1 MKLKR
6 RRAVEVPPN
15 IKSFIDCVTAT
26 PLENVKL
33 PLKDFVWEF
42 GKGDFHH
49 WVDLFNHFDLF
60 FETYIKPRKDLLLE
74 DDFLEM
80 DPPFPREAVLQIL
93 RVLRLILENCTNR
106 HFYSL
111 FEQHLSSLLAST
123 DADIVE
129 ASLQTLKAF
138 VNKSVGKSSIRSASL
153 TSKLFAFSQGWGGK
167 EGGLGLIACS
177 LPSGC
182 DPVAAEIGSTLHFE
196 FYRGTDKSDKFQSVD
211 NCNRLEIIHLPS
223 IRSCKENDLEILD
236 KLVKDYNVPP
246 SLRFSLLTRLR
257 FARAFDSLT
266 HRHQYTCIRLYAFI
280 VLVQASHDSETLA
293 LFLNNEPEFIDEL
306 LSLLSYEDEIPEQ
319 IRILGILSLVALCH
333 DRSHQ
338 PTVLSSVTSGGHRGI
353 LPSLM
358 QKAVDSIIN
367 GSTKWSIVFAE
378 ELLSLVSMLVS
389 STPGSLALQ
398 EAGFIPTILP
408 LLKDTNTDHLH
419 LVSTAVHVI
428 EGFLDYHN
436 PSSAL
441 FRNLGGLDD
450 TIARLK
456 IEVSLVEIGP
466 NKPEEYQ
473 SMDKGKEVESSLPV
487 PGVQPLHSDALIS
500 YNRRNLMKALLRT
513 ISLATYVPGSS
524 ARVDGS
530 EENVLPPC
538 LCTIFRRGKEFGG
551 GVFSLAAT
559 VMSDL
564 IHKDP
569 TCFAVLDAAGL
580 PQAFIEAIMGGV
592 LYNSDAITCI
602 PQCLDALCLNNSGLQ
617 LVKDR
622 NALRCFV
629 KIFTTRSYL
638 KALGG
643 DTTGALSSGLDELM
657 RHQSSL
663 RSSGVDMLIEIL
675 NTISKVGC
683 GGDSSFC
690 TESDNSIM
698 PLPMETDVQVG
709 TSSNEA
715 ETSVVGSSEK
725 MVDTSLDASS
735 SSIESY
741 LPECICN
748 VGRLI
753 ETVLQN
759 SDTCRL
765 FSEKKGIEAV
775 LQLFKLPLMPIS
787 VSVGQSISVAFKNFS
802 SQHSVSLARAVCS
815 FCRDHL
821 KLTNELLGSV
831 SGTKLINSDPAKQSP
846 LLKAL
851 STLEGLL
858 SLCNFLLKG
867 NAFMVSELAFADA
880 EILKELGKV
889 YTEVTWQISLI
900 NDSKVEKQDVEQ
912 DDVPR
917 DASVSNLSERDSDD
931 DTNTAPV
938 ARHMNPV
945 SVRTSSVSPWTMEQD
960 FISAVRS
967 AASMHRHGRH
977 TLSRIRG
984 RLSGVID
991 AAHADIDSPFS
1002 PAESSQSHDAVKKSP
1017 DVVVSELLTKLGQM
1031 MRSFLSTLVKGLPA
1045 RRRAD
1050 SSLTPASRSLVTALA
1065 QLFLTALGYS
1075 GHSTAGF
1082 EMSLSVKCRYLG
1094 KVVEDMAALTFDIRR
1109 RLCNSA
1115 IVNSFYVNGT
1125 FKELLTTF
1133 EATSQ
1138 LLWTLPFSVPTTGS
1152 DQASSNS
1159 VKVSHNSW
1167 LLDTLQSYCRVLE
1180 YYVNSS
1186 YLLSPSHNQLLVQ
1199 PMVTELSIN
1208 LFPVPSEP
1216 ESFVRMLQ
1224 SQVLEAVLPVW
1235 NHTMFPECCPSL
1247 ITSLVSIVSHI
1258 CSGVGALKQSRVS
1271 VGAANQRLTSPPLDE
1286 SSIATIVEMGFSR
1299 ARAEEALRSVRTNSV
1314 EMATDWLFSHPEEF
1328 VQEDVQ
1334 LAQALALSLGNS
1346 TETSKEDG
1354 SNKNDPSVVEDKG
1367 VLLLPLD
1374 DILAV
1379 TTKLLSSSNS
1389 MAFALTDLLVTLCNQ
1404 NKGEDRQRVILYLF
1418 EQLKRFPSDSS
1429 FDAGALYSFA
1439 RLLALLVSEDSS
1451 IREICAEN
1459 GVVPTVLG
1467 ILENLK
1473 SRTEKSDQ
1481 TWNSISAL
1489 LLILDN
1495 MIQYT
1500 PTLDIDMP
1508 EGTSKFSSDAS
1519 SAECKVNPSQF
1530 AEKKTETVHS
1540 AKYPDVNVFEKILGR
1555 SIGYLTDQESQKI
1568 LTLCCEFIKQHVP
1581 AIVMQAVLQL
1591 SARLTKTH
1599 TLAAQFSENGSLA
1612 SLLSVPRTCIFHGY
1626 ETLASA
1632 IVRHLIEDPQTLQ
1645 SAMEL
1650 EIRQSLSTRGS
1661 HTARSFLTNMSPLIS
1676 RDPVIFM
1683 KAVTSVCQLD
1693 CSGGRMSVALLKE
1706 KEKEKDKEKQKV
1718 SSTESGALCNE
1729 PVRVTSDIKTIE
1741 TVNRCSR
1748 NQKKVSTSLSQ
1759 VIDQLL
1765 EIIMSYPS
1773 SKKELGSDS
1782 YFMSSPM
1789 DVDEPN
1795 TKGKS
1800 KVNDGQNLDGD
1811 TLSEKSSL
1819 LSKLAF
1825 VLKLMSEI
1833 LLMYVHAV
1841 GIILKRDIELSQLR
1855 GGDQVPGHSGLLYHL
1870 FHLLSSDRSADVS
1883 DNWMG
1888 KLSERASWFL
1898 VALCCRSTEGRRR
1911 VISEIVKAFSYFI
1924 NSASSTSRGSLTPD
1938 KKVLAFSELINSIL
1952 SRNSQN
1958 NLPVLGCSPD
1968 IAKSMI
1974 DGGMVQSLSDLLKVI
1989 DLDHPDAPKVV
2000 NLILKA
2006 LDSLTRTANASDQ
2019 VQKSDRYAKNKL
2031 TGSHEQAHEANE
2043 NREQGT
2049 SIGHGAIDTVQP
2061 TRQQVQELSHN
2072 DGNNAGQDQPIE
2084 QTRIDLVENTAG
2096 NSSTGGV
2103 EFMREE
2109 ATEGNL
2115 MTNTTDAGLAFSAQH
2130 QADDEMVE
2138 EEDDLGEDGED
2149 EDEDEDEDEEE
2160 IAEEGAGLMSI
2171 ADTDIDDQEN
2181 TAMGDDY
2188 NDDMMDE
2195 EDDDFLE
2202 NRVIEVRWRETLTGM
2217 NRHLRVSR
2225 GRGEASGFIDI
2236 SAEAFHGVGTDDMFN
2251 LHRPFGLE
2259 RRRQSGSRS
2268 FIDRSRSDGNA
2279 FQHPFLSRP
2288 AQTRD
2293 AIGSVWPSSGTP
2305 SRDLHTFSIGTADI
2319 PFYMLDAGL
2328 PAETAAPVF
2337 GERVVSTAPPP
2348 LIDFSLGMES
2358 LRIRRGPGD
2367 NLWTDDGQPQAGNHA
2382 AAIAQALEHYFITE
2396 LNVATF
2402 LNHASEHI
2410 GNDAPRMQPEQT
2422 SNDVNEELPSEP
2434 VTTDSPALLPTSSPQ
2449 QFEGTTNQETNLANG
2464 DVFPRN
2470 ELLHQQSFDIAN
2482 VHAEEEMHQAADDM
2496 NVIPQSNEMY
2506 TADRQLGAHPDR
2518 DSLSGNLQSYDH
2530 VMQDE
2535 VEIPQSAQISNDL
2548 REVPSDLESNCHA
2561 LLTSSGTVPELS
2573 DAHVDSA
2580 TVNTDVDMNSVDISD
2595 NQVENSAPGSDGN
2608 VLSVRLEED
2617 GAPQEAI
2624 QPDQL
2629 NANNEASSTN
2639 EIDPTFLEA
2648 LPEDLRAEVLA
2659 SQQNRAAPTA
2669 SYTPPAAEE
2678 IDPEFLAALPPEI
2691 QAEVLAQ
2698 QRAQRIVHSQPIGQP
2713 VDMDN
2718 ASIIATFPPDLRE
2731 EVLLTSSEAVLS
2743 ALPSALLAE
2752 AQMLR
2757 DRELSRYRARG
2768 SLFGGSYRL
2777 GARRLPADN
2786 HTVMDRGVGVTV
2798 GRRVISTVLG
2808 SAKSKD
2814 VEGNPLLDS
2823 NALRALIRLLQLAP
2837 PLSKGLLQRLMFN
2850 LCAHSF
2856 TRVTLIGHLLNI
2868 IKPEA
2873 EGLNRWDR
2881 MTTYRLHGCQW
2892 NIVYAQPQSANGL
2905 PPLVTKRLLEVLT
2918 YLASNHPS
2926 VAGLLVYFDP
2936 STNSNCMILKHVK
2949 ETSQEGL
2956 QSDMT
2961 QTPSEGYTPILL
2973 FLKLLNK
2980 PLFLRSRVYL
2990 EQLMCLL
2997 EVVVNNAAS
3006 NVDYLPH
3013 SGQMVNTAGDE
3024 NGAPIDTHGEPSTLE
3039 QVPIEENSQSKDV
3052 VVPASGPKQSVN
3064 VHDIL
3069 TQLPDSEL
3077 HNLCNILALEGL
3089 PDKVYRLAA
3098 EVVKKLASV
3107 VVSHRKFFSMELASA
3122 AQSLSSSAV
3131 EELVTLKNTQMLGLN
3146 SCSMAGAAILRVL
3159 QVLST
3164 LTSDRCSTS
3173 QDQSV
3178 GQEEQSILWDLNI
3191 ALEPLW
3197 QELSDCISTMEAK
3210 LVHNST
3216 FNSHAPL
3223 VDAIEVGASSSTTS
3237 PPLPP
3242 GTQRLLPFIESFF
3255 VLCEKLQTSQ
3265 AVVPSDSNVTATEV
3279 KELAGSSS
3287 PSSLKTGGI
3296 CNISFVRVAEKHRR
3310 LLNVFIRQNPSLL
3323 EKSLSMM
3330 LKVPRL
3336 IDFDNKRAYFRA
3348 CIRQQHDQ
3356 HLSAPLRISVRRAYV
3371 LEDSYNQLRLRRSQ
3385 DLKGRLTVQF
3395 QGEEGIDAGGLTR
3408 EWYQLLSRV
3417 IFDKGALL
3425 FTTVGNNATF
3435 QPNPNSVYQTEHL
3448 SYFKFVGRVVA
3459 KALFDGQL
3467 LDVHFTRSFYK
3478 HILGVKVTYH
3488 DIEAVDPDYYKNLK
3502 WMLENDVSDI
3512 PDLTFSMD
3520 PDEEK
3525 HILYEKNEV
3534 TDFELKPGG
3543 RNIRV
3548 TEETKHEY
3556 VDLVAEHILTT
3567 AIRPQ
3572 INAFLEGFTELVPRE
3587 LISLFHDKE
3596 LELLISGLP
3605 EIDFDDLKANAEY
3618 IGYSLVSPVI
3628 QWFWEVVNGFSK
3640 EDMAR
3645 FLQFVTGTSKVPL
3658 EGFKALQGISGPQR
3672 FQIHKAYGAPER
3684 LPSAHTCFNQLDLP
3698 EYSSKEQLE
3707 ERLLLAIH
3715 EASEGFGFG

>member
-15 IKSFIDCVTAT
+15 IKSFIDCVTTT
-26 PLENVKL
+26 PLENVEL
-33 PLKDFVWEF
+33 SLKDFVWEF

-49 WVDLFNHFDLF
+49 WVDLFNHFDSF
-60 FETYIKPRKDLLLE
+60 FESYIKPRKDLQLE
-74 DDFLEM
+74 DNFLEV
-80 DPPFPREAVLQIL
+80 DPPFPRESVLQIL
-93 RVLRLILENCTNR
+93 RVSRLILENCTNR

-129 ASLQTLKAF
+129 ESLKTLRAF

-177 LPSGC
+177 LPNGC
-182 DPVAAEIGSTLHFE
+182 DPVATEIGSTLHFE
-196 FYRGTDKSDKFQSVD
+196 FYRGADKSDKSQSVD
-211 NCNRLEIIHLPS
+211 NCHRLEIIHLPNIIS
-223 IRSCKENDLEILD
+223 FKENDLELLD
-236 KLVKDYNVPP
+236 KLVRDYSVPP

-257 FARAFDSLT
+257 FARAFDSLAY
-266 HRHQYTCIRLYAFI
+266 RRQYTCIRLYAFT
-280 VLVQASHDSETLA
+280 VLVQASHDSESLA

-306 LSLLSYEDEIPEQ
+306 LSLLSYEDEIPEK
-319 IRILGILSLVALCH
+319 IRILGILSLVALCQ

-367 GSTKWSIVFAE
+367 GSTKWSTVFAE

-408 LLKDTNTDHLH
+408 LLKDTDIHHLH

-441 FRNLGGLDD
+441 FRDLGGLDD

-456 IEVSLVEIGP
+456 IEVSQVEVGSK
-466 NKPEEYQ
+466 KPEE
-473 SMDKGKEVESSLPV
+473 SCPMNKGKEVESSMPASDM
-487 PGVQPLHSDALIS
+487 QPLHSDALIS

-513 ISLATYVPGSS
+513 ISLATYVPGNS

-538 LCTIFRRGKEFGG
+538 LCTIFRRGKDFGG

-569 TCFAVLDAAGL
+569 TCFTVLDAAGL
-580 PQAFIEAIMGGV
+580 PEAFIDAIMGGV

-617 LVKDR
+617 LVKDHD
-622 NALRCFV
+622 ALRCFV
-629 KIFTTRSYL
+629 KIFTSRSYL

-683 GGDSSFC
+683 GGESSSC
-690 TESDNSIM
+690 TESDNSV
-698 PLPMETDVQVG
+698 PLAMETDVQGG
-709 TSSNEA
+709 TSRSELG
-715 ETSVVGSSEK
+715 TSEVGSSGK
-725 MVDTSLDASS
+725 MVDASLDVTS

-748 VGRLI
+748 VARLI

-775 LQLFKLPLMPIS
+775 LQLFKLPLMPVS
-787 VSVGQSISVAFKNFS
+787 VSIGQSISVAFKNFS

-831 SGTKLINSDPAKQSP
+831 SGTKLVNSDPVKQSP

-851 STLEGLL
+851 SGLEGLL

-867 NAFMVSELAFADA
+867 NAFMVTELAFGDA
-880 EILKELGKV
+880 EILRELGKV
-889 YTEVTWQISLI
+889 YIEVTWQISLLS
-900 NDSKVEKQDVEQ
+900 DSKLEKQDMEQ
-912 DDVPR
+912 DDVPG

-931 DTNTAPV
+931 DTNAASL

-945 SVRTSSVSPWTMEQD
+945 SVRTSSVSPWNMEQD

-984 RLSGVID
+984 RLSGAMD
-991 AAHADIDSPFS
+991 AAHTDIDSPFS
-1002 PAESSQSHDAVKKSP
+1002 PGGSSQSYDTIKKSP
-1017 DVVVSELLTKLGQM
+1017 DVVVSELLTKLGHTM
-1031 MRSFLSTLVKGLPA
+1031 CSFLSTLVKGLPA

-1094 KVVEDMAALTFDIRR
+1094 KVVEDMAALTFDSRR

-1115 IVNSFYVNGT
+1115 IVNSLYVNGT
-1125 FKELLTTF
+1125 LKELLTTF

-1152 DQASSNS
+1152 DQASSIS
-1159 VKVSHNSW
+1159 QKVSHNSW
-1167 LLDTLQSYCRVLE
+1167 LLDTLQSYCKLLE
-1180 YYVNSS
+1180 YFVNSS

-1199 PMVTELSIN
+1199 PIVTELSIN

-1224 SQVLEAVLPVW
+1224 SQVLEAVLPIW
-1235 NHTMFPECCPSL
+1235 NHTMFPECSPSL
-1247 ITSLVSIVSHI
+1247 ITSLVSIISHI
-1258 CSGVGALKQSRVS
+1258 CSGVGALKQSRMNI
-1271 VGAANQRLTSPPLDE
+1271 GAANQRLTSPPLDE

-1334 LAQALALSLGNS
+1334 LAQALALSLGNT
-1346 TETSKEDG
+1346 TETSKEDV
-1354 SNKNDPSVVEDKG
+1354 SNKNSPSIVEDK
-1367 VLLLPLD
+1367 VVVLLPLD

-1379 TTKLLSSSNS
+1379 STKLLSSGDG
-1389 MAFALTDLLVTLCNQ
+1389 MAFSLTDLLVKLCNQ
-1404 NKGEDRQRVILYLF
+1404 NKGENRQRVILYLF
-1418 EQLKRFPSDSS
+1418 ERLKRFPADSS
-1429 FDAGALYSFA
+1429 IDTCTLYSFA
-1439 RLLALLVSEDSS
+1439 RLLALLLSEDSS
-1451 IREICAEN
+1451 IREIGAEN
-1459 GVVPTVLG
+1459 GVVPHVLN

-1473 SRTEKSDQ
+1473 SRTEKIDQ
-1481 TWNSISAL
+1481 MWNSISAL

-1500 PTLDIDMP
+1500 PTLDLEIP
-1508 EGTSKFSSDAS
+1508 EGAKLSSDAS
-1519 SAECKVNPSQF
+1519 SADCKVNPSL
-1530 AEKKTETVHS
+1530 AEKNTETVS
-1540 AKYPDVNVFEKILGR
+1540 SPKCPDVNVFEKILGR
-1555 SIGYLTDQESQKI
+1555 SVGYLTDEESQKV
-1568 LTLCCEFIKQHVP
+1568 LTLCCEFIKKRVP
-1581 AIVMQAVLQL
+1581 SSVMQAVLQL

-1599 TLAAQFSENGSLA
+1599 TLASQFSENGSLA
-1612 SLLSVPRTCIFHGY
+1612 ALLSVPKTCIFPGY

-1632 IVRHLIEDPQTLQ
+1632 IVRHLIEDPHTLQ

-1650 EIRQSLSTRGS
+1650 EIRQSLLSNRGS
-1661 HTARSFLTNMSPLIS
+1661 HTTRSFLTNMSPLIS

-1683 KAVTSVCQLD
+1683 RAVTSVCQLD
-1693 CSGGRMSVALLKE
+1693 CSGGRTSVVLL

-1718 SSTESGALCNE
+1718 STESGSLCNE
-1729 PVRVTSDIKTIE
+1729 PVRVTTDIKTVD

-1748 NQKKVSTSLSQ
+1748 SQKKVPTSLSQ

-1765 EIIMSYPS
+1765 EIIMNYSS
-1773 SKKELGSDS
+1773 SKKEEHGSDG
-1782 YFMSSPM
+1782 YYMFSPM

-1811 TLSEKSSL
+1811 TLSEKSAL

-1841 GIILKRDIELSQLR
+1841 GIILKRDTELSQLR
-1855 GGDQVPGHSGLLYHL
+1855 GGDQVAGHGGLLYHV
-1870 FHLLSSDRSADVS
+1870 FHLLSSDRFADMS

-1911 VISEIVKAFSYFI
+1911 VISEIVKAFNYFI
-1924 NSASSTSRGSLTPD
+1924 DSASSTSRGSLIPD

-1974 DGGMVQSLSDLLKVI
+1974 DGGMVQSLSGLLKVI

-2019 VQKSDRYAKNKL
+2019 FQKSDRYAKNRL
-2031 TGSHEQAHEANE
+2031 TGSHEQTHEANE
-2043 NREQGT
+2043 NVIHEQGT
-2049 SIGHGAIDTVQP
+2049 GNGHGTIDTVQS
-2061 TRQQVQELSHN
+2061 TGQQVQELSHD
-2072 DGNNAGQDQPIE
+2072 DGNNHADEDQPVE
-2084 QTRIDLVENTAG
+2084 QTRLDLVENTAG
-2096 NSSTGGV
+2096 NSSTDAV

-2115 MTNTTDAGLAFSAQH
+2115 MTTTDAGLAFSAQH

-2138 EEDDLGEDGED
+2138 EEDDIGEDGED
-2149 EDEDEDEDEEE
+2149 EDEDDEDEE

-2171 ADTDIDDQEN
+2171 ADTDIEDQEN
-2181 TAMGDDY
+2181 TAIGDDY

-2217 NRHLRVSR
+2217 NRHMRLSR
-2225 GRGEASGFIDI
+2225 GRGDGSGFIDI
-2236 SAEAFHGVGTDDMFN
+2236 STEAFHGVGTDNMIN
-2251 LHRPFGLE
+2251 LHRPLGLE
-2259 RRRQSGSRS
+2259 RRRQSGSRT
-2268 FIDRSRSDGNA
+2268 FVDRSRSDGNA
-2279 FQHPFLSRP
+2279 FQHPLLSRP
-2288 AQTRD
+2288 MQSRD
-2293 AIGSVWPSSGTP
+2293 GIGSVWPSSGTP
-2305 SRDLHTFSIGTADI
+2305 SRDLHTFSFGTPDL

-2328 PAETAAPVF
+2328 LSETAAPVF

-2348 LIDFSLGMES
+2348 LIDFSVGMES

-2382 AAIAQALEHYFITE
+2382 AAVAQALEDHFIIE
-2396 LNVATF
+2396 LNAATF
-2402 LNHASEHI
+2402 LNNATEHTS
-2410 GNDAPRMQPEQT
+2410 DAAPEMQPEQT
-2422 SNDVNEELPSEP
+2422 GNDVNAELPSQDGDVTGH
-2434 VTTDSPALLPTSSPQ
+2434 VTTDSSVLPASSPQ
-2449 QFEGTTNQETNLANG
+2449 QFATTNQESNQANG
-2464 DVFPRN
+2464 GVCPMSVLVSGQSVDVT
-2470 ELLHQQSFDIAN
+2470 D
-2482 VHAEEEMHQAADDM
+2482 VHADATHQTADGV
-2496 NVIPQSNEMY
+2496 NAIQSTETMY
-2506 TADRQLGAHPDR
+2506 TADRQLSAYPGR
-2518 DSLSGNLQSYDH
+2518 DSLSGNLQSNDH
-2530 VMQDE
+2530 AMHDE
-2535 VEIPQSAQISNDL
+2535 LEIPERAQVSNEL
-2548 REVPSDLESNCHA
+2548 TEAPSDPDSSCHA
-2561 LLTSSGTVPELS
+2561 LLTSTSAAPELS

-2580 TVNTDVDMNSVDISD
+2580 TVNTDVDMNSIDISD
-2595 NQVENSAPGSDGN
+2595 SQVENSASGLDGS
-2608 VLSVRLEED
+2608 VHSVRLDEGD
-2617 GAPQEAI
+2617 PQEAI

-2629 NANNEASSTN
+2629 NVNNEASSTN

-2659 SQQNRAAPTA
+2659 SQQNRATPTA
-2669 SYTPPAAEE
+2669 SYTPPVAEE

-2698 QRAQRIVHSQPIGQP
+2698 QRAQRIAHSQPIGQP

-2777 GARRLPADN
+2777 GTRRLPADN
-2786 HTVMDRGVGVTV
+2786 QTVMDRGVGVTV
-2798 GRRVISTVLG
+2798 GRRVISTVSG
-2808 SAKSKD
+2808 NAKSKD
-2814 VEGNPLLDS
+2814 VEGIPLLDS

-2850 LCAHSF
+2850 LCAHSV
-2856 TRVTLIGHLLNI
+2856 TRVTLIGHLLSI
-2868 IKPEA
+2868 VKPEA
-2873 EGLNRWDR
+2873 EGLNRWDC
-2881 MTTYRLHGCQW
+2881 TTAYRLHGCQW

-2905 PPLVTKRLLEVLT
+2905 PPLVTRRLLEVLT

-2936 STNSNCMILKHVK
+2936 SSSNCKHGK
-2949 ETSQEGL
+2949 ETSQEVS
-2956 QSDMT
+2956 QQDIMQKSC
-2961 QTPSEGYTPILL
+2961 EGYTPILL

-2990 EQLMCLL
+2990 EQVMCLL
-2997 EVVVNNAAS
+2997 EVVVSTAAS
-3006 NVDYLPH
+3006 KVDYTPS
-3013 SGQMVNTAGDE
+3013 SGQVANTSLDE
-3024 NGAPIDTHGEPSTLE
+3024 NGTPIETHGQPPNLE
-3039 QVPIEENSQSKDV
+3039 QVPIQETSQSKDV
-3052 VVPASGPKQSVN
+3052 VIAASGPKQSIN

-3089 PDKVYRLAA
+3089 PDKVYTLAA
-3098 EVVKKLASV
+3098 EVVKKLASIA
-3107 VVSHRKFFSMELASA
+3107 VSHRKFFSMELASA
-3122 AQSLSSSAV
+3122 AQRLSSSAV

-3164 LTSDRCSTS
+3164 LTSDMSVNS
-3173 QDQSV
+3173 QDQAV
-3178 GQEEQSILWDLNI
+3178 GQEERSVLLDLNI

-3197 QELSDCISTMEAK
+3197 QELSDCISTTEAK

-3216 FNSHAPL
+3216 SNLHAPL
-3223 VDAIEVGASSSTTS
+3223 MDAIEVGASSSSS

-3255 VLCEKLQTSQ
+3255 VLCERLQTSQ
-3265 AVVPSDSNVTATEV
+3265 AVVSSDSNVTATEV

-3287 PSSLKTGGI
+3287 SPPLKTGGV
-3296 CNISFVRVAEKHRR
+3296 CNITFVRVAEKHRR

-3336 IDFDNKRAYFRA
+3336 IDFDNKRAYFRSR
-3348 CIRQQHDQ
+3348 IRQQHDQ

-3425 FTTVGNNATF
+3425 FTTVGSNATF

-3525 HILYEKNEV
+3525 HILYEKNETCLMV
-3534 TDFELKPGG
+3534 TDYELKPGG

-3618 IGYSLVSPVI
+3618 IGYSPASPVI

>member
-15 IKSFIDCVTAT
+15 IKSFIDCVTVT
-26 PLENVKL
+26 PLENVEL

-60 FETYIKPRKDLLLE
+60 FESHIKPRKDLQLE
-74 DDFLEM
+74 DDFLEV

-93 RVLRLILENCTNR
+93 RVSRLISENCTNR

-111 FEQHLSSLLAST
+111 FEQHMSSLLAST
-123 DADIVE
+123 DVDIVE
-129 ASLQTLKAF
+129 ASLQTLMAF
-138 VNKSVGKSSIRSASL
+138 VNKSVGKSSICSASL

-182 DPVAAEIGSTLHFE
+182 DAVAAEVGSTLHFE
-196 FYRGTDKSDKFQSVD
+196 FYRGADKSDMSHSVD
-211 NCNRLEIIHLPS
+211 NGHRLEIIHLPS
-223 IRSCKENDLEILD
+223 IKSCKENDLKILD
-236 KLVKDYNVPP
+236 KLVKDYSVPP
-246 SLRFSLLTRLR
+246 TLRFSLLTRLR

-280 VLVQASHDSETLA
+280 VLVQASHDSESLA
-293 LFLNNEPEFIDEL
+293 SFLNNEPEFIDEL
-306 LSLLSYEDEIPEQ
+306 LSLLSYEDEIPEK
-319 IRILGILSLVALCH
+319 IRILGILSLVALCQ

-338 PTVLSSVTSGGHRGI
+338 STVLSSVTSGDHRGI

-367 GSTKWSIVFAE
+367 GSTKWSIIFAE
-378 ELLSLVSMLVS
+378 ALLSLVSMLVS

-408 LLKDTNTDHLH
+408 LLKDTNTQHLH

-441 FRNLGGLDD
+441 FRELGGLDD

-456 IEVSLVEIGP
+456 TEVSQVEIGSK
-466 NKPEEYQ
+466 KPEE
-473 SMDKGKEVESSLPV
+473 SKSINNGKQVESSLPM
-487 PGVQPLHSDALIS
+487 PDVQPLHSEVLIS

-513 ISLATYVPGSS
+513 ISLATYVPGTS

-538 LCTIFRRGKEFGG
+538 LCTIFRRGRDFGG

-569 TCFAVLDAAGL
+569 TCFTVLDAAGL
-580 PQAFIEAIMGGV
+580 PQAFIDAIMGGA

-629 KIFTTRSYL
+629 KIFTSRPYL

-663 RSSGVDMLIEIL
+663 HSSGVDILIEIL

-683 GGDSSFC
+683 GGVSSSC
-690 TESDNSIM
+690 MESDNST
-698 PLPMETDVQVG
+698 PLPMDTDMQGGTSRSQVG
-709 TSSNEA
+709 TSEG
-715 ETSVVGSSEK
+715 ESSAQ
-725 MVDTSLDASS
+725 MVDASLDVTS

-753 ETVLQN
+753 ETILQN

-775 LQLFKLPLMPIS
+775 LQLFKLPLMP
-787 VSVGQSISVAFKNFS
+787 VSFSIGQSISVAFKNFS
-802 SQHSVSLARAVCS
+802 SQHSASLARAVCS

-821 KLTNELLGSV
+821 KLTNELLDSV
-831 SGTKLINSDPAKQSP
+831 SGTKLVNSQPLKQSP

-851 STLEGLL
+851 YSLEGIL

-867 NAFMVSELAFADA
+867 NVYMISELAFADA

-889 YTEVTWQISLI
+889 YIEVTWQISLLS
-900 NDSKVEKQDVEQ
+900 DSKVEKQDMEQ
-912 DDVPR
+912 DDVPG
-917 DASVSNLSERDSDD
+917 DASVSNFSERDSDD

-938 ARHMNPV
+938 ARYMNPV
-945 SVRTSSVSPWTMEQD
+945 SVRTSSASPWSMEQH

-967 AASMHRHGRH
+967 VASLNRHGRH
-977 TLSRIRG
+977 MLSRIRG
-984 RLSGVID
+984 RLNGALD
-991 AAHADIDSPFS
+991 ATHTDVDGPYSPT
-1002 PAESSQSHDAVKKSP
+1002 ESSRSHDTTKKSP
-1017 DVVVSELLTKLGQM
+1017 DVVVSELLTKLGYT

-1050 SSLTPASRSLVTALA
+1050 SNLAPASRSLVTSLA
-1065 QLFLTALGYS
+1065 QLFLIALGYS

-1082 EMSLSVKCRYLG
+1082 DMSLSVKCRYLG
-1094 KVVEDMAALTFDIRR
+1094 KVVEDMAALTFDSRR

-1115 IVNSFYVNGT
+1115 VINSFYGNGT

-1138 LLWTLPFSVPTTGS
+1138 LLWTLPFSIPIAGS
-1152 DQASSNS
+1152 TQASSIS
-1159 VKVSHNSW
+1159 EKVSHNSW
-1167 LLDTLQSYCRVLE
+1167 LLDTLHSYCKLLE

-1186 YLLSPSHNQLLVQ
+1186 FLLSPSHNQLLVQ
-1199 PMVTELSIN
+1199 PIVTELSIN

-1235 NHTMFPECCPSL
+1235 NHTMFPECNPSL
-1247 ITSLVSIVSHI
+1247 ITFLVSIIRHI
-1258 CSGVGALKQSRVS
+1258 CSGVGALKQSHIS
-1271 VGAANQRLTSPPLDE
+1271 VGAANQRLGSPPLDE
-1286 SSIATIVEMGFSR
+1286 SSISTIVEMGFSR

-1334 LAQALALSLGNS
+1334 LAHALALSLGN
-1346 TETSKEDG
+1346 TIETPKEDG
-1354 SNKNDPSVVEDKG
+1354 SNKDGPSVVEAKG
-1367 VLLLPLD
+1367 VVLLPLD

-1379 TTKLLSSSNS
+1379 STKLFSSSDG
-1389 MAFALTDLLVTLCNQ
+1389 MAFPLTDLLVTLCNQ

-1418 EQLKRFPSDSS
+1418 EQLKCFPPDSS
-1429 FDAGALYSFA
+1429 IDTGALYSFS
-1439 RLLALLVSEDSS
+1439 RSLALLLSEDSS
-1451 IREICAEN
+1451 IRKIVADN
-1459 GVVPTVLG
+1459 GLVPHVLS

-1473 SRTEKSDQ
+1473 SRTEQTDQ
-1481 TWNSISAL
+1481 IWNSISVL

-1495 MIQYT
+1495 MLQYT
-1500 PTLDIDMP
+1500 PTVNIEVP
-1508 EGTSKFSSDAS
+1508 EVTSKLSSDAS
-1519 SAECKVNPSQF
+1519 SADCKVNPSVI
-1530 AEKKTETVHS
+1530 AEMKTETVNS
-1540 AKYPDVNVFEKILGR
+1540 AKDPGVNLFEKILGR
-1555 SIGYLTDQESQKI
+1555 STGYLTDQESQKT
-1568 LTLCCEFIKQHVP
+1568 LTLCCEFIKQRVP

-1599 TLAAQFSENGSLA
+1599 ALAAQFSETGCLA
-1612 SLLSVPRTCIFHGY
+1612 SLLSVPKTCIFPGF
-1626 ETLASA
+1626 ENLASA

-1650 EIRQSLSTRGS
+1650 EIRQSLSNRGS
-1661 HTARSFLTNMSPLIS
+1661 HTPRSFLTNMSPLIS

-1683 KAVTSVCQLD
+1683 RAVTSVCQLD
-1693 CSGGRMSVALLKE
+1693 SSGGRMSVVLL

-1718 SSTESGALCNE
+1718 SSTESGTLCNE
-1729 PVRVTSDIKTIE
+1729 PVRVTADIKTVD

-1748 NQKKVSTSLSQ
+1748 NHKKVPTSLYQ

-1765 EIIMSYPS
+1765 EIIMSYPF
-1773 SKKELGSDS
+1773 SKKEQGSDG
-1782 YFMSSPM
+1782 YFLLSPM

-1800 KVNDGQNLDGD
+1800 KIDDGRNLDGD
-1811 TLSEKSSL
+1811 ALSEKSAL

-1841 GIILKRDIELSQLR
+1841 GIILKRDTEISQLR
-1855 GGDQVPGHSGLLYHL
+1855 GGDQVAGHSGLLYHV
-1870 FHLLSSDRSADVS
+1870 FHLLLPLSSDRSADMS

-1888 KLSERASWFL
+1888 KLSERASWFM

-1911 VISEIVKAFSYFI
+1911 VISEIVKAFNYLI
-1924 NSASSTSRGSLTPD
+1924 DSASSTSRGSLIPD
-1938 KKVLAFSELINSIL
+1938 KKVLAFSEMINSIL
-1952 SRNSQN
+1952 SQNSQN

-1968 IAKSMI
+1968 VAKSMI
-1974 DGGMVQSLSDLLKVI
+1974 DGGMVQSLSGLLKVI

-2019 VQKSDRYAKNKL
+2019 VLKSDQYTKNRL
-2031 TGSHEQAHEANE
+2031 TGSQEQTLEANE
-2043 NREQGT
+2043 NVIHEQGT
-2049 SIGHGAIDTVQP
+2049 NNRHDTNDMIQS
-2061 TRQQVQELSHN
+2061 TRQQVQELSHD
-2072 DGNNAGQDQPIE
+2072 DGDNNTSQDQPVE
-2084 QTRIDLVENTAG
+2084 QMRLDLVENTAV
-2096 NSSTGGV
+2096 NSSTEGV
-2103 EFMREE
+2103 EFMLEE
-2109 ATEGNL
+2109 ATEGNV
-2115 MTNTTDAGLAFSAQH
+2115 MATATDAGLAFSAQH
-2130 QADDEMVE
+2130 QAEDGMVE
-2138 EEDDLGEDGED
+2138 EDDDLGEDGED
-2149 EDEDEDEDEEE
+2149 EEDEDEDEE

-2171 ADTDIDDQEN
+2171 ADTDIEDQEN
-2181 TAMGDDY
+2181 TAIGDDY

-2195 EDDDFLE
+2195 EEDDFLE
-2202 NRVIEVRWRETLTGM
+2202 NRVIDVRWRESLTGL

-2225 GRGEASGFIDI
+2225 GRGDASGFIDI
-2236 SAEAFHGVGTDDMFN
+2236 SAEAFQGVETDDMIN
-2251 LHRPFGLE
+2251 LHRPFGRE
-2259 RRRQSGSRS
+2259 RHRQSGSRS
-2268 FIDRSRSDGNA
+2268 FVDRPRSDGIA
-2279 FQHPFLSRP
+2279 FQHPLLTRP
-2288 AQTRD
+2288 AQSRD
-2293 AIGSVWPSSGTP
+2293 GTGSIWPFSGIP
-2305 SRDLHTFSIGTADI
+2305 SRDLHTFSFGTADI
-2319 PFYMLDAGL
+2319 PLYMLDAGL
-2328 PAETAAPVF
+2328 PPETAAPIF
-2337 GERVVSTAPPP
+2337 GERAVSTAPPP

-2358 LRIRRGPGD
+2358 LRIRRGPVD
-2367 NLWTDDGQPQAGNHA
+2367 NLWTDDGQPQASNHA
-2382 AAIAQALEHYFITE
+2382 AAVAQAVEDQFVSQ
-2396 LNVATF
+2396 LNVAF
-2402 LNHASEHI
+2402 SNNASEI
-2410 GNDAPRMQPEQT
+2410 QPEHT
-2422 SNDVNEELPSEP
+2422 GNEVNAELQSQGADISEP
-2434 VTTDSPALLPTSSPQ
+2434 VATNSHALPISSPQ
-2449 QFEGTTNQETNLANG
+2449 QFRTINQQTIPANG
-2464 DVFPRN
+2464 DVCLTN
-2470 ELLHQQSFDIAN
+2470 ELVCEQSVDVAN
-2482 VHAEEEMHQAADDM
+2482 VRAEEEHQTADDM
-2496 NVIPQSNEMY
+2496 NVIPQSNEIMC
-2506 TADRQLGAHPDR
+2506 TADRQLGAHLDR

-2530 VMQDE
+2530 VIQGD
-2535 VEIPQSAQISNDL
+2535 VEIRQHVQINP
-2548 REVPSDLESNCHA
+2548 RETPSDLESSCHA
-2561 LLTSSGTVPELS
+2561 LLTSASVAPELS

-2580 TVNTDVDMNSVDISD
+2580 IMNTDVDMNSVDISD
-2595 NQVENSAPGSDGN
+2595 NQVENSALGSGDN
-2608 VLSVRLEED
+2608 VLSVRLDE
-2617 GAPQEAI
+2617 GAPQEVI
-2624 QPDQL
+2624 QADQL

-2678 IDPEFLAALPPEI
+2678 IDPEFLAALPPDI

-2698 QRAQRIVHSQPIGQP
+2698 QRAQRIAHSQPIGQP

-2777 GARRLPADN
+2777 GARRLPVDN
-2786 HTVMDRGVGVTV
+2786 QTVMDRGVGVTV
-2798 GRRVISTVLG
+2798 GRRVISSVSG
-2808 SAKSKD
+2808 STKRKD
-2814 VEGNPLLDS
+2814 VEGTPLLDS
-2823 NALRALIRLLQLAP
+2823 NALRALIHLLQLAP
-2837 PLSKGLLQRLMFN
+2837 PLTKGLLQRLMFN
-2850 LCAHSF
+2850 LCAHSV
-2856 TRVTLIGHLLNI
+2856 TRVTLIGHLLDM
-2868 IKPEA
+2868 IKLEA
-2873 EGLNRWDR
+2873 GLNRWDC

-2905 PPLVTKRLLEVLT
+2905 PPLVTRRLLEVLT

-2926 VAGLLVYFDP
+2926 VTDLLVYFDL
-2936 STNSNCMILKHVK
+2936 STSSNRMILQDGK

-2956 QSDMT
+2956 SSDMI
-2961 QTPSEGYTPILL
+2961 QTSSDGYTPILL

-2990 EQLMCLL
+2990 EQVMCLL
-2997 EVVVNNAAS
+2997 DVVVSNAAS
-3006 NVDYLPH
+3006 KVDYPPR
-3013 SGQMVNTAGDE
+3013 SEQIANNSVGEFV
-3024 NGAPIDTHGEPSTLE
+3024 NGAPVETRGEPSSLE
-3039 QVPIEENSQSKDV
+3039 QVPMKEISRSKDIR
-3052 VVPASGPKQSVN
+3052 VPASGARQSIN

-3077 HNLCNILALEGL
+3077 RNLCNILALEGL
-3089 PDKVYRLAA
+3089 PDKVYSRAA
-3098 EVVKKLASV
+3098 EVVKKLASAA
-3107 VVSHRKFFSMELASA
+3107 VSHRRFFSMELAGA

-3164 LTSDRCSTS
+3164 LTSDVIGNS
-3173 QDQSV
+3173 QDQAV
-3178 GQEEQSILWDLNI
+3178 GQEEQSILSDLNL

-3197 QELSDCISTMEAK
+3197 LELSDCISTTEAK

-3216 FNSHAPL
+3216 FTSHAPL
-3223 VDAIEVGASSSTTS
+3223 VDTIEVGVSSSTS
-3237 PPLPP
+3237 PHLPP

-3265 AVVPSDSNVTATEV
+3265 TVVQSDSNVAATEV
-3279 KELAGSSS
+3279 KELAGTSSS
-3287 PSSLKTGGI
+3287 PSLKTSGI
-3296 CNISFVRVAEKHRR
+3296 CNITFVKVAEKHRR

-3336 IDFDNKRAYFRA
+3336 IDFDNKRAYFRS

-3478 HILGVKVTYH
+3478 HILGVNVTYH
-3488 DIEAVDPDYYKNLK
+3488 DIEAIDPDYYKNLK

-3534 TDFELKPGG
+3534 TDYELKPGG

-3556 VDLVAEHILTT
+3556 VDLVAKHILTT

-3572 INAFLEGFTELVPRE
+3572 INAFLEGFSELVPRE
-3587 LISLFHDKE
+3587 LISLFNDKE

-3618 IGYSLVSPVI
+3618 IGYSAGSPVI